1 MKSVPGLWVAM
12 STKCVRCGSTSL
24 EAGHLA
30 DMPARF
36 IADTNGR
43 PLERLRGISLSARIC
58 RECGL
63 VELMGDPKKLGRDE
77 TTGSG

>member
-1 MKSVPGLWVAM
+1 M

-24 EAGHLA
+24 EAGSLA

-43 PLERLRGISLSARIC
+43 PLAKLRGISLSARIC

-63 VELMGDPKKLGRDE
+63 VELTGDPKDLGRDE
-77 TTGSG
+77 TTGSD

>member
-1 MKSVPGLWVAM
+1 MSLGD
-12 STKCVRCGSTSL
+12 STKCGRCGSTSL
-24 EAGHLA
+24 EAGRLG

-43 PLERLRGISLSARIC
+43 PLANLRGISLSARIC

-63 VELMGDPKKLGRDE
+63 VELMGDPNDLGRDE
-77 TTGSG
+77 TTGSD

>member
-1 MKSVPGLWVAM
+1 MLN
-12 STKCVRCGSTSL
+12 KCVRCGSLSL
-24 EAGHLA
+24 KAGRLA

-63 VELMGDPKKLGRDE
+63 LELTGDPEELGPDE
-77 TTGSG
+77 TTGSH